1 MKTVAFITL
10 GCKVNAYESEV
21 MLKLFNERGYSETD
35 FKNKA
40 DVYVINTCTVT
51 NTGDS
56 KSRQMIRKAIRN
68 NNEAVVCVVGC
79 YSQIASEDVASI
91 EGVSVVL
98 GTQYRNQIVDLV
110 EEYNRTKKQIVKVA
124 DVMKLDEFEDLDIN
138 QFTKNTRAFLKIQDG
153 CNNFCTYCI
162 IPYARGKMRSRKK
175 ESVLKQAQ
183 SLVDHG
189 FVEIVLTGIH
199 TAGYGQDFK
208 DYSFYDLLVDLTT
221 QVKGLKRLRISSI
234 EMSQVSD
241 EIIDLISSSDII
253 VDHLHI
259 PIQSGCNKTLKRMN
273 RHYTTEEFSEKLN
286 ILKTKLPSISITTD
300 VIVGFPGESD
310 EDFMSTYNWIKEN
323 HFNQLHVFPYSPRS
337 GTPAAAFKDQIN
349 GTIKHERVK
358 TLMNLSQELKTE
370 FASWQIGKELE
381 VLIEERNGQ
390 YMTGHASNYLKVN
403 VDLDESSVGKIY
415 KVKIVDQNDDELIG
429 SVICEKD

>member
-21 MLKLFNERGYSETD
+21 MLKLYNERGYSETD

-199 TAGYGQDFK
+199 TAGYGQDFE

-253 VDHLHI
+253 VHHLHI

-286 ILKTKLPSISITTD
+286 ILKTKLPSISITTY
-300 VIVGFPGESD
+300 VIVAFPGESD